1 MLKSPMSLRSF
12 SSERHSLSNI
22 TPKANRSHSTMS
34 HYPRSASTMG
44 KRAGTAAHEYMRRHE
59 LPQSFHGGHRYKGP
73 YKGAR
78 IVDDEFD
85 VVSREDGEDMDISF
99 EGLENVRGEFLI
111 YHIRN
116 GGFGVSLLTTLLRIK
131 ACCDGKH
138 LVGQHYHH
146 HDHPNVPRTPARAET
161 PSLRG
166 WSIRSGRASNMLSDG
181 ESIFSTAKKREERS
195 KSAMGYRD
203 GRDGAKSPALGSLRN
218 LKQA

>member
-1 MLKSPMSLRSF
+1 MPKSPLSLRSF
-12 SSERHSLSNI
+12 GSERHSLSNI

-34 HYPRSASTMG
+34 NYPRSASTMG
-44 KRAGTAAHEYMRRHE
+44 KRAGTVAHEYTRRHE
-59 LPQSFHGGHRYKGP
+59 VPQPFHGGHRYKGP
-73 YKGAR
+73 YKGAP

-85 VVSREDGEDMDISF
+85 VVSREDGEDMDTSF
-99 EGLENVRGEFLI
+99 EGLENVRGEFY
-111 YHIRN
+111 YHIRTWS
-116 GGFGVSLLTTLLRIK
+116 FRCLTTLFTNK

-138 LVGQHYHH
+138 LVGQHNHH

-166 WSIRSGRASNMLSDG
+166 WSMRSGRASNVLSDG

-195 KSAMGYRD
+195 KSAMGHRD
-203 GRDGAKSPALGSLRN
+203 RRDGAKSPAMGSLRN